1 MIPITLVSISFL
13 AASSITLWI
22 LLSLNASLTFLSV
35 SYNANQYEF
44 IVMLVSDF
52 MLSNFYFA
60 SVLV

>member
-1 MIPITLVSISFL
+1 MPVEHYGKINTVSLFVKL
-13 AASSITLWI
+13 RAYG
-22 LLSLNASLTFLSV
+22 NYFFSV